1 MPANL
6 EKGLSAGPEVTAG
19 AWGTLAAMQVVS
31 ESPWPGTEWGRPSPL
46 GVGTPGR
53 GRPGDLGPEDGVGVW
68 LLEWQ
73 APKQADSGMGS
84 D

>member
-1 MPANL
+1 MPASL
-6 EKGLSAGPEVTAG
+6 EKGLSAGPEVTRV
-19 AWGTLAAMQVVS
+19 WGTLAARQVVS

-53 GRPGDLGPEDGVGVW
+53 GSPGDLGPEDGVGVW
-68 LLEWQ
+68 LLERQ
-73 APKQADSGMGS
+73 APEQADSGLDS